1 MIGYCRLTNPK
12 LIGNQQPANAAFDEI
27 AVDLLAEMGARG
39 PSASLRHRPWI
50 APRSAAV

>member
-27 AVDLLAEMGARG
+27 AVDLLAEMGARVLQPAEDLQATLAG
-39 PSASLRHRPWI
+39 KGA
-50 APRSAAV
+50 